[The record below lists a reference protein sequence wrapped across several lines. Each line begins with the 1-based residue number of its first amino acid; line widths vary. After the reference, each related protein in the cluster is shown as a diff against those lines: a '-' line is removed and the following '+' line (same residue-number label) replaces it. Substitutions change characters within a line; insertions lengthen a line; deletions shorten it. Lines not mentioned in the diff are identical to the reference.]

1 MGDGYIDTDGTD
13 LVYGLN
19 DLSHIPMIDC
29 YAIFN
34 LFVYIVAYQN
44 KYRSFTLNL
53 KGNVLKMV
61 LFERLGK
68 KF

>member
-19 DLSHIPMIDC
+19 DL
-29 YAIFN
+29 FN

-44 KYRSFTLNL
+44 KCRSFTLNL

-61 LFERLGK
+61 LFVRLGK